1 MEDRSTNDYDMIKTF
16 TDGTQVSLCVTS
28 CKSLLIWFITQLQ
41 TIVIVLEDETEEMI
55 VEVESA
61 SVTPTVTTAANEK
74 EVNKHFAH
82 VYEWENT
89 EACRNRLPLYSIS
102 PLPGHVNPF

>member
-1 MEDRSTNDYDMIKTF
+1 M
-16 TDGTQVSLCVTS
+16 
-28 CKSLLIWFITQLQ
+28 
-41 TIVIVLEDETEEMI
+41 IVLEDETEEMI

-82 VYEWENT
+82 VYE
-89 EACRNRLPLYSIS
+89 
-102 PLPGHVNPF
+102 